1 MKLAIRLVAAVL
13 FAGVAYADTPPE
25 TGTAVNQG
33 ETITV
38 ASSSAMAVAEDY
50 LVLPDGAEVAGSLRT
65 ITADG
70 GLGSGRIGLTDVAL
84 FDAHLV
90 WAIARRYEL
99 DATAS
104 VLAKQPSATSEDIL
118 QGGSLT
124 LRRAFNASVAL
135 AVSGGA
141 SPLIDL
147 RGLAYD
153 GSLFASYKKR
163 LSRYCAFML
172 AAGGDTTVVH
182 ATNAVDTAAVVE
194 GAAHADV
201 LVRADDV
208 WGGWLGAGY
217 AIPAYH
223 HGHDPVSEMP
233 LDPQPRLDVDFGT
246 SVQLNDDWYL
256 SADLTIMD
264 RGDLANPATRL
275 PVLDGGFDQIQ
286 IMVEITRRIRG
297 RAERDR
303 YRDAG
308 VNQPPVQL

>member
-1 MKLAIRLVAAVL
+1 MKLAIRLLAAVL

-33 ETITV
+33 ET
-38 ASSSAMAVAEDY
+38 
-50 LVLPDGAEVAGSLRT
+50 
-65 ITADG
+65 
-70 GLGSGRIGLTDVAL
+70 
-84 FDAHLV
+84 
-90 WAIARRYEL
+90 
-99 DATAS
+99 
-104 VLAKQPSATSEDIL
+104 
-118 QGGSLT
+118 
-124 LRRAFNASVAL
+124 
-135 AVSGGA
+135 
-141 SPLIDL
+141 
-147 RGLAYD
+147 
-153 GSLFASYKKR
+153 
-163 LSRYCAFML
+163 
-172 AAGGDTTVVH
+172 
-182 ATNAVDTAAVVE
+182 
-194 GAAHADV
+194 
-201 LVRADDV
+201 
-208 WGGWLGAGY
+208 
-217 AIPAYH
+217 IPAYH

-303 YRDAG
+303 YRDDG